1 MFTKKY
7 KPISVV
13 WETTLN
19 CNMNCMH
26 CGSSAGT
33 QRAKELTTNQG
44 LNLCKNLC
52 ELGTKIISLMGGE
65 ALLRKDWK
73 IFAHNIRDLGMNVTL
88 MSNGWLINEKIIS
101 ELIKI
106 EPYAV
111 SISIDGGT
119 AKTHDAIRCHSGSF
133 DRCIKSLELLTKT
146 NLPTTV
152 ITTVHKQNF
161 SELPLLRDFLLNKG
175 IAWQIQMA
183 NAVGRFPKNLILS
196 KEEFYS
202 VALFIAS
209 CRKKYSIKQLPI
221 MGAHNFGYHSQ
232 ILPDI
237 MVLPWMGCQAGIT
250 ALGIQSDGG
259 IKGCL
264 SLPDEFIEGNILNKK
279 ILDIWNEP
287 NSFSYNRNF
296 KIEELGKKCI
306 DCKYGKRCKG
316 GCLTVSSSL
325 TGKNHSDPYCLRLIE
340 KEIIVV

>member
-1 MFTKKY
+1 
-7 KPISVV
+7 
-13 WETTLN
+13 
-19 CNMNCMH
+19 
-26 CGSSAGT
+26 
-33 QRAKELTTNQG
+33 
-44 LNLCKNLC
+44 
-52 ELGTKIISLMGGE
+52 MGGE